1 MLEKKTV
8 LSESGRVH
16 RFQFLEI
23 VDIVVERNILTR
35 YVQKIIS
42 FISTRLRPTRYA
54 VWCFRRCRPL
64 I

>member
-42 FISTRLRPTRYA
+42 FISTRQDLHDMQFGA
-54 VWCFRRCRPL
+54 FVDVVL
-64 I
+64 